1 MRGLV
6 TAGLAS
12 ALGLPVGVITAGG
25 GPEPRGDGDAAG
37 LPPQAP
43 TPKGTTVSSRR
54 RRFMAGMVTP
64 ELELD
69 DGRMAQ
75 LIVIITLRTV
85 LLTLHVAG
93 GLAGLA

>member
-1 MRGLV
+1 
-6 TAGLAS
+6 
-12 ALGLPVGVITAGG
+12 
-25 GPEPRGDGDAAG
+25 
-37 LPPQAP
+37 
-43 TPKGTTVSSRR
+43 
-54 RRFMAGMVTP
+54 MAGMVTP

-93 GLAGLA
+93 GLAGLAVGLFVGFTRRRPSISVRGFAEPTPPRSESSRYSW